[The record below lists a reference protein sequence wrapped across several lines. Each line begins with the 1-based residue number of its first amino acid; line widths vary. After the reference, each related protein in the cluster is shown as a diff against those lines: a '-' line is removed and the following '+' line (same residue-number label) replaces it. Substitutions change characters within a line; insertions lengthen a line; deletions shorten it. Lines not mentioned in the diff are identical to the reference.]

1 MLDWHSE
8 SSNTR
13 TSRPLRPSSPTWIRS
28 SHSHTL
34 SNPAPHS
41 ISTSSTPS
49 APSTPAT
56 LSSPTLVLA
65 DTDFEKTFQDII
77 EHWRVNALTTTDKH
91 YLSST
96 QIRVKEYECV
106 TDVFRLRHGVE
117 LQDERIC
124 FMEYPTRVHE
134 YMSRYFDYA
143 TQTSYGLT
151 LKNLGSSSMR
161 PSHSLIIVDIIY
173 NPSGSVKQPDSS
185 FMPPNL
191 PTPDRA
197 NGLRYQDGTFQHF
210 PSLVFEVVV
219 SNEDRERLLDDADKK
234 TFSIHTSI
242 SCWIGLKIE
251 LQSNKFWMGWGRRR
265 LAGYGMKL
273 EEQTEDDQGVAA
285 YFPIYPHP
293 QIPLLEEF
301 TIPSTLIFNPLP
313 VPPTCPAEFVLAIE
327 SVRAAIEE
335 GIDLM

>member
-1 MLDWHSE
+1 
-8 SSNTR
+8 
-13 TSRPLRPSSPTWIRS
+13 
-28 SHSHTL
+28 
-34 SNPAPHS
+34 
-41 ISTSSTPS
+41 
-49 APSTPAT
+49 
-56 LSSPTLVLA
+56 
-65 DTDFEKTFQDII
+65 
-77 EHWRVNALTTTDKH
+77 
-91 YLSST
+91 
-96 QIRVKEYECV
+96 VKEYECV
-106 TDVFRLRHGVE
+106 SDVFRLRHGVK

-124 FMEYPTRVHE
+124 FNEYPTRAHE

-143 TQTSYGLT
+143 TQTSYGLS
-151 LKNLGSSSMR
+151 LKNLGSSSMQ

-173 NPSGSVKQPDSS
+173 NPGSVKQPDSS

-210 PSLVFEVVV
+210 PSLFYEVAV

-242 SCWIGLKIE
+242 SCWIGLKID
-251 LQSNKFWMGWGRRR
+251 LQSNTFWMGWGRRS
-265 LAGYGMKL
+265 LAAYGMKL
-273 EEQTEDDQGVAA
+273 EEQTEDDQGVVA

-327 SVRAAIEE
+327 SVRAAIED